1 MVVATLVAVLGLLVL
16 VLELGA
22 EHSAR
27 ECADDA
33 VAAHLVAA
41 KVPRGT
47 AAERTHQSTVTLSL
61 RIRICGAVL
70 LLVLSWLA
78 VWVLPMRVLVLW
90 IGALLGELVLRLGTG
105 ILTLLLAVLLL
116 LVIGC
121 YLAVLE
127 ASMCRRAILLVIA
140 LLLVAAIVALG
151 STLLLGRI
159 AGGLPIAGLLI
170 PLLRRILALVLG
182 RILLVALVVLIVG
195 AGHDEYVR
203 L

>member
-27 ECADDA
+27 QRADDA
-33 VAAHLVAA
+33 VATHLVAA
-41 KVPRGT
+41 KVPRCT
-47 AAERTHQSTVTLSL
+47 AAERTHQPSVTLSL
-61 RIRICGAVL
+61 RIGICSTVL
-70 LLVLSWLA
+70 LLVLSWLG
-78 VWVLPMRVLVLW
+78 VWVLPLRVLVLW
-90 IGALLGELVLRLGTG
+90 IGALLGELVLGLGTG
-105 ILTLLLAVLLL
+105 ILTLLLVVLLL

-127 ASMCRRAILLVIA
+127 APMCWRAILLVIA

-159 AGGLPIAGLLI
+159 AGSLPIARLLI
-170 PLLRRILALVLG
+170 PLLRRILTLVLG